1 MKLQGLRLLCMT
13 ALLFA
18 ILYACNKTDSG
29 GTGSGH
35 QVEFV
40 RATISGRI
48 IDENNLPVTGANVTA
63 GATSITTDANG
74 NFNLKNV
81 YVDKNA
87 ALVKVEKTGYFPG
100 IKTIM
105 IEIEKNNP
113 VNMQL
118 MPKIVAG
125 TINGASGGEVTV
137 PASGGTIQLEAG
149 SVIDPQSNKPYTGAV
164 TVSAAF
170 IDPSAGNF
178 REIMPGTLRGI
189 NTNNEETGLQSFG
202 MMAVE
207 LNGAGGEKLQIAS
220 GKKATLHF
228 PIPEDLRSQAPA
240 TIPLWSLDEK
250 TGLWKEEGQAT
261 KQGNEYVGEVAHFSF
276 WNCDAP
282 FAITNFTVTLKDQNA
297 QPIPDVE
304 VVISASVTDTT
315 SISGNG
321 ITNADGVVKGTL
333 PADRALKLKVYDKCR
348 NLIHSQNI
356 GPYNNDTDLGTISV
370 NTQMSSLTISGK
382 VTDCNNNLIA
392 NGYVMLQLENVY
404 YSIPVTNGNF
414 TKAIIRCNNNAVNA
428 NIKAYDLTNNVSGA
442 TVSVP
447 VSGNALNVGQLY
459 ACGTTLTSYIK
470 YTMEGVDYQ
479 TGSPEDSIVAQVVSQ
494 NAIIGSFSK
503 IDSTRTHIVFM
514 MSGGAGAAN
523 TMNTLYVS
531 NGQSGG
537 NQVMYHS
544 GSNLSVPVAIT
555 EYGNAVGEYISGV
568 FTGNVYDSA
577 RSLSLPVQC
586 NFRVKITNVQR

>member
-1 MKLQGLRLLCMT
+1 MKWKGIRLLCIT
-13 ALLFA
+13 ASFFA
-18 ILYACNKTDSG
+18 ILYACNKSDPG

-40 RATISGRI
+40 RTTISGRI
-48 IDENNLPVTGANVTA
+48 TDENNLPVTGANVTA

-74 NFNLKNV
+74 YFNLKNI

-87 ALVKVEKTGYFPG
+87 ALVKVEKAGYFLG
-100 IKTIM
+100 TKTVM

-118 MPKIVAG
+118 MPKTIAG
-125 TINGASGGEVTV
+125 TIDAASGGEVTV
-137 PASGGTIQLEAG
+137 PAAGGSIQLPANG
-149 SVIDPQSNKPYTGAV
+149 VIDPQSNKPYTGAV

-170 IDPSAGNF
+170 IDPSADNF
-178 REIMPGTLRGI
+178 RQIMPGTLRGI

-228 PIPEDLRSQAPA
+228 PIPSALRSQAPA

-261 KQGNEYVGEVAHFSF
+261 KQDNQYVGEVSHFSF

-282 FAITNFTVTLKDQNA
+282 FPIANFTVTLKDQNA
-297 QPIPDVE
+297 QAIPDVE
-304 VVISASVTDTT
+304 VVISASLTDTT
-315 SISGNG
+315 SIAGNG
-321 ITNADGVVKGTL
+321 YTNAEGVVKGTL
-333 PADRALKLKVYDKCR
+333 PASRALKLKVYDKCR
-348 NLIHSQNI
+348 NMIHSQNI
-356 GPYNNDTDLGTISV
+356 GPYTTDTDLGTIIV
-370 NTQMSSLTISGK
+370 NTQMSSLTISGT
-382 VTDCNNNLIA
+382 VTDCNNIPVA

-404 YSIPVTNGNF
+404 YSVPVTNGNF
-414 TKAIIRCNNNAVNA
+414 AKAIIRCNNNATTA
-428 NIKAYDLTNNVSGA
+428 NIKAYDLANNVSGS
-442 TVSVP
+442 TISVP
-447 VSGNALNVGQLY
+447 VSGTTLKAGQLY
-459 ACGTTLTSYIK
+459 ACGTALTSYIK
-470 YTMEGVDYQ
+470 YSVDGVNYQ
-479 TGSPEDSIVAQVVSQ
+479 TASPADSMVAIITRS

-503 IDSTRTHIVFM
+503 IDSTITHIIFM
-514 MSGGAGAAN
+514 ISGGAGAAN

-531 NGQSGG
+531 NGLSGG

-544 GSNLSVPVAIT
+544 GSNLSVPVAVS
-555 EYGNAVGEYISGV
+555 EYGTAIGEYVSGA
-568 FTGNVYDSA
+568 FSSSVYDST
-577 RSLSLPVQC
+577 RNVSMPVQC
-586 NFRVKITNVQR
+586 NFRVKVTRVE

>member
-1 MKLQGLRLLCMT
+1 MKWKGIRLLCIT

-48 IDENNLPVTGANVTA
+48 TDENNLPVTGANVTA

-87 ALVKVEKTGYFPG
+87 ALVKVEKAGYFLG
-100 IKTIM
+100 TKTIM
-105 IEIEKNNP
+105 VEIEKNNP

-118 MPKIVAG
+118 MPKTVAG

-137 PASGGTIQLEAG
+137 PASGGSIQLEAN

-228 PIPEDLRSQAPA
+228 PIPEALRSQAPA
-240 TIPLWSLDEK
+240 TIPLWSLDET

-261 KQGNEYVGEVAHFSF
+261 KQGNEYVGTVGHFSF

-297 QPIPDVE
+297 QAIPDVE

-333 PADRALKLKVYDKCR
+333 PSNRSLKLKVYDKCR
-348 NLIHSQNI
+348 NLIHSQDI
-356 GPYNNDTDLGTISV
+356 GPYATDTDLGTITV
-370 NTQMSSLTISGK
+370 NTQTVSLTVSGT
-382 VTDCNNNLIA
+382 VTDCNNTPVA

-404 YSIPVTNGNF
+404 YSIPVTNGSF
-414 TKAIIRCNNNAVNA
+414 SRAILRCNNTAVTA
-428 NIKAYDLTNNVSGA
+428 NIKAYDQANNVSGA
-442 TVSVP
+442 TISLP
-447 VSGNALNVGQLY
+447 VSGNTLNAGQLF
-459 ACGTTLTSYIK
+459 ACGTALNSYIN
-470 YTMEGVDYQ
+470 YTLDGNNIQ
-479 TGSPEDSIVAQVVSQ
+479 TASPLDSMIAIIIESKHI
-494 NAIIGSFSK
+494 IIGSFSK
-503 IDSTRTHIVFM
+503 ADTSKTHIIFQM
-514 MSGGAGAAN
+514 DGGQGTNNTISILYAN
-523 TMNTLYVS
+523 
-531 NGQSGG
+531 NGNGHE
-537 NQVMYHS
+537 M
-544 GSNLSVPVAIT
+544 LSAPNSSSFPVTVT
-555 EYGNAVGEYISGV
+555 EYGSAVGEYVSGS
-568 FTGNVYDSA
+568 FTGNVRDST
-577 RSLSLPVQC
+577 RNLTLPVEC
-586 NFRVKITNVQR
+586 NFRVKITKKER

>member
-1 MKLQGLRLLCMT
+1 MKWKGLRLLCMT

-18 ILYACNKTDSG
+18 ILYACNKSDSG

-48 IDENNLPVTGANVTA
+48 TDENSLPVTGASVTA
-63 GATSITTDANG
+63 GATTISTDANG
-74 NFNLKNV
+74 YFNLKNI

-87 ALVKVEKTGYFPG
+87 ALVKVEKTGYFLG
-100 IKTIM
+100 TKTVM

-118 MPKIVAG
+118 MPKTVAG
-125 TINGASGGEVTV
+125 TIDGASGGEVTV
-137 PASGGTIQLEAG
+137 PAAGGSIQLPANG
-149 SVIDPQSNKPYTGAV
+149 VIDPQNNKPYTGAV

-170 IDPSAGNF
+170 IDPSADNF
-178 REIMPGTLRGI
+178 RQIMPGTLRGI

-228 PIPEDLRSQAPA
+228 PIPEELRSQAPA

-261 KQGNEYVGEVAHFSF
+261 KQGNDYVGEVSHFSF

-282 FAITNFTVTLKDQNA
+282 FPISNFTVTLKDQNA
-297 QPIPDVE
+297 QAIPDVE
-304 VVISASVTDTT
+304 VVISASLTDTT
-315 SISGNG
+315 SIAGNG
-321 ITNADGVVKGTL
+321 YTNADGVVKGTL
-333 PADRALKLKVYDKCR
+333 PANRALKLKVYDKCR
-348 NLIHSQNI
+348 NMIHSQNI
-356 GPYNNDTDLGTISV
+356 GPYTTDTDLGTITV
-370 NTQMSSLTISGK
+370 NTQMSSLTISGT
-382 VTDCNNNLIA
+382 VIDCNNTPIA

-404 YSIPVTNGNF
+404 YSIPVINGNF
-414 TKAIIRCNNNAVNA
+414 TKAIIRCNNNATTA
-428 NIKAYDLTNNVSGA
+428 NIKAYDLANNVSGA
-442 TVSVP
+442 TISVP
-447 VSGNALNVGQLY
+447 VSGSTLNAGQLY
-459 ACGTTLTSYIK
+459 ACGTTLNSYIK
-470 YTMEGVDYQ
+470 YTMEGVNYQ
-479 TGSPEDSIVAQVVSQ
+479 TASPADSMVAHLASQ
-494 NAIIGSFSK
+494 NLIIGAFSK

-514 MSGGAGAAN
+514 ISGGAGAAN

-537 NQVMYHS
+537 NQIMYHS
-544 GSNLSVPVAIT
+544 GSNLSAPVAIT
-555 EYGNAVGEYISGV
+555 EYGSAVGEYVSGA
-568 FTGNVYDSA
+568 FAASVYDSA